1 MSKGQENTVQCN
13 SAVFD
18 IPSTYR
24 LCNFKS
30 NLCRSPS
37 HIQGTDGALAANF
50 RHTTIQD
57 W

>member
-37 HIQGTDGALAANF
+37 HIQGTDSALAANF